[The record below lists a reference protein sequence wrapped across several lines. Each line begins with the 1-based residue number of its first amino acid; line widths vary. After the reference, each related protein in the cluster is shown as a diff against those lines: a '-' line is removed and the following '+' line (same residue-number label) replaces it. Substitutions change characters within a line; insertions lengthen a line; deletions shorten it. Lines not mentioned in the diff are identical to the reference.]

1 MSVEASVNL
10 RRRYGDAVAHS
21 LRLADAPAI
30 RMRALRHS
38 DVGISRL
45 SIGKAQLGMTAR
57 IPPEDTFI
65 IAMYLTSVPHHELWS
80 RGRCVIRQGYRAS
93 SIRIVNLREEY
104 SARIA
109 SAHETLVFYVPRR
122 TLDEFTDEAGIRRVA
137 DFACQPGII
146 DPVMAHLGSALLP
159 TFEQVNASS
168 NLFID
173 HVTLAML
180 THVCTT
186 YAGTLKE
193 TPYRKGSM
201 TRPQANRAKEY
212 MASHCADNIPL
223 VEVARACGLS
233 RGHFTKSFR
242 VATGLT
248 PYQWLQRHRIDKAK
262 DLLLNSKTPIADVA
276 GACGFADQSHLTR
289 VFSRFVG
296 DSPAA
301 WRRRR

>member
-1 MSVEASVNL
+1 MSVEGPTIL

-21 LRLADAPAI
+21 LGLTDVPAI

-45 SIGKAQLGMTAR
+45 SIGKAQLGLTAR
-57 IPPEDTFI
+57 IPAEDTFI
-65 IAMYLTSVPHHELWS
+65 VAMYLTAVAHHELWS
-80 RGRCVIRQGYRAS
+80 RDRCVIRQGYRAS

-104 SARIA
+104 SARIT
-109 SAHETLVFYVPRR
+109 SPHETLVFYVPRLA
-122 TLDEFTDEAGIRRVA
+122 LDEFSDDAGVRRVA
-137 DFACQPGII
+137 DFSCQPGII
-146 DPVMAHLGSALLP
+146 DPVMAHLGASLLP
-159 TFEQVNASS
+159 AFEQVNTAS
-168 NLFID
+168 NLFIN

-180 THVCTT
+180 THLCTA
-186 YAGTLKE
+186 YSGRLKE
-193 TPYRKGSM
+193 PPYRKGAM
-201 TRPQANRAKEY
+201 TRPQANLAKEY
-212 MASHCADNIPL
+212 LASHCADNIL
-223 VEVARACGLS
+223 LGDVARACGLS

-248 PYQWLQRHRIDKAK
+248 PYQWLQRYRVDKAK
-262 DLLLNSKTPIADVA
+262 HLLLNSKASIADIA
-276 GACGFADQSHLTR
+276 ATCGFADQSHLTR